1 MKEYFS
7 QLRVLERRIS
17 AMKVMIAEYA
27 RMGSSPSSPNY
38 GVRVNH
44 GIKNDAGFVYW
55 ALKQAEAERQLQE
68 LEIQLAEKRQEVLV
82 LIGTLDNEE
91 YQSLLAMRY
100 LDGMQW
106 KDIAERLNL
115 SEPTI
120 YRWHNEALK
129 KLIVND
135 S

>member
-17 AMKVMIAEYA
+17 AMKVMIVEYA

-38 GVRVNH
+38 GVRVTKD
-44 GIKNDAGFVYW
+44 IKTDATFVYW
-55 ALKQAEAERQLQE
+55 ALKQAEAEQQLQE
-68 LEIQLAEKRQEVLV
+68 LEIQLAQKRQEVLA
-82 LIGTLDNEE
+82 LIGALDNEE

-106 KDIAERLNL
+106 ENIARKLHV
-115 SEPTI
+115 SRRTVF
-120 YRWHNEALK
+120 RWHDEALK
-129 KLIVND
+129 QLNHN
-135 S
+135 